1 METRITPPKITRL
14 AENEIFVFG
23 SNLAGVHGAGAAKD
37 ALQFGAKIGVGSG
50 FSGQTYAVPT
60 KDFDVRT
67 PLSIGE
73 IAGYIKELKFYIAH
87 YSDKFFLI
95 TPIGCGLAGYT
106 PEQIAPLFWDKEFFE
121 KCENF
126 SLPLSFWKVLENDY
140 GHLVDAILYFEE
152 SMKLGKLHLPA
163 FEEEFKEVIGKPLWD
178 SVRVD
183 DGYGEMIFTD
193 NFIHWLVAELARARG
208 IVK

>member
-60 KDFDVRT
+60 KDYDVKT
-67 PLSIGE
+67 TLPKHIISAQ
-73 IAGYIKELKFYIAH
+73 IAELKFNILRYP
-87 YSDKFFLI
+87 DKFFLI

-126 SLPLSFWKVLENDY
+126 SLPLSFWEIIENDY
-140 GHLVDAILYFEE
+140 A
-152 SMKLGKLHLPA
+152 
-163 FEEEFKEVIGKPLWD
+163 
-178 SVRVD
+178 
-183 DGYGEMIFTD
+183 
-193 NFIHWLVAELARARG
+193 
-208 IVK
+208 